1 MKIANFE
8 IGSTIIIAVLAIA
21 FFMNVNKIG
30 GEITY
35 QLLVIFT
42 IILII
47 IEVVLIVTFIK
58 WLYSIRAICSNL
70 QSISQGFY
78 DNFKDQDKVTLLQ
91 KELRELGIL
100 ISKKEQYVL
109 HTTFHVEEIEKYVR
123 ILLDELKEVTRLSKD
138 KEQGQVGIKSTS
150 L

>member
-8 IGSTIIIAVLAIA
+8 IGSTIIIALLAIA

-138 KEQGQVGIKSTS
+138 KEQGQVGIK
-150 L
+150 

>member
-8 IGSTIIIAVLAIA
+8 IGSTIIIALLAIA

-123 ILLDELKEVTRLSKD
+123 ILLDELKEVTRFSKD
-138 KEQGQVGIKSTS
+138 KEQGQVGIK
-150 L
+150 